1 MSVTTIGSEIVP
13 ELCEREMELISAVW
27 EHFFQTPVNPKVFGS
42 ERTDEPQILEVVRSL
57 LQPVHIVTHSA
68 TTTSDAP

>member
-27 EHFFQTPVNPKVFGS
+27 EHFYQMAVNPKVFGS
-42 ERTDEPQILEVVRSL
+42 ERADEPQMLETERSL
-57 LQPVHIVTHSA
+57 LQA
-68 TTTSDAP
+68 G